1 MNIIQLQ
8 DRLKGTPDQTLIGYV
23 QNPTGEVPTY
33 LALGELERRK
43 SMREKYQAQAAPEQ
57 SVAEQVV
64 QEAQP
69 QMPQGLAMLA
79 NPPSMTPE
87 QTMQGVASLPAENV
101 GKNYAGGGIVAFAE
115 GGLTKADLLGL
126 TKEERDAYFQ
136 ARDGVD
142 KLDLLNMTKEERDA
156 YYARKDPVVE
166 DTTLNKIP
174 SISDIDISKVVPG
187 IDLNPFDNTPDPY
200 RRDVVVPERMVEEL
214 PPPEPDPA
222 LVDLTKDQAVVEA
235 VGEEKAEVAE
245 NAKEKIAEGK
255 PLSAAEQDAW
265 MSLAK
270 AGFAMAAG
278 SSPFALQNIGA
289 AGMVGV
295 EDLAARRKERA
306 ATDVASNAAL
316 VKANQVAIE
325 NKLDVD
331 KQALDYVEGVM
342 GKPSEL
348 DNDVRIAERQAAY
361 QAKKLEL
368 LMDYGLISKQNAMA
382 VLESMGNTTGN
393 NAGYSARQIK

>member
-115 GGLTKADLLGL
+115 GGQPRSRFGRFLDENILSDKYVR
-126 TKEERDAYFQ
+126 ERDANLDPYEIRVKELSDFRTQQLQDLDSPGYFENLTDEEYAAYQ
-136 ARDGVD
+136 ARKKPVD
-142 KLDLLNMTKEERDA
+142 EE
-156 YYARKDPVVE
+156 YEKRK
-166 DTTLNKIP
+166 NIQ
-174 SISDIDISKVVPG
+174 
-187 IDLNPFDNTPDPY
+187 
-200 RRDVVVPERMVEEL
+200 L